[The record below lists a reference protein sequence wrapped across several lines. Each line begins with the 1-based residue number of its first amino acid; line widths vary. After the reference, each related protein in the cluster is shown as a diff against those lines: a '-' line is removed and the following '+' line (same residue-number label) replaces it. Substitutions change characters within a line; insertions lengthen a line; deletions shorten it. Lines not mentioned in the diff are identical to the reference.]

1 MNSPEI
7 NKVTIDNP
15 NNNEEDARLTLQKA
29 EDQFQKSRMPLY
41 VIVVAA
47 FLIAVINSI
56 FISSSTVFLMCL
68 IFGGGTALYL
78 YRTRNNGP
86 ELPKT
91 SDKIYSPAKRERD
104 R

>member
-1 MNSPEI
+1 MNSSEI
-7 NKVTIDNP
+7 DQVTHNKL
-15 NNNEEDARLTLQKA
+15 NNSEEDARLAFQKA

-47 FLIAVINSI
+47 FLIAVVNSI

-68 IFGGGTALYL
+68 IFGGGTIFYL

-91 SDKIYSPAKRERD
+91 SDKIYDPTKREHD